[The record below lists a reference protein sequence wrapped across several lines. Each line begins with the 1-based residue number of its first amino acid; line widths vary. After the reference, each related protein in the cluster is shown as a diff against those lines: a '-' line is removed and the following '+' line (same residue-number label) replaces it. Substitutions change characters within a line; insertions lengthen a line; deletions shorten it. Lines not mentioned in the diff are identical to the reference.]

1 MITIV
6 DNFLNE
12 IELKNLEET
21 IKNKEYRLLDDTGN
35 HVGEYTK
42 YRWFI
47 IDSALRSSEHR
58 YPLLKKLSDIY
69 GEEAPTENL
78 NTMQLFAKIFDKD
91 SFCDHHKEDPH
102 IYGNWVF
109 MLYLTDEIDGAFC
122 AEGLSV
128 LPKRNRVLIT
138 KVGFEHWVEKCSG
151 TRLNITGWSFCTD
164 EVIKRWSG

>member
-1 MITIV
+1 
-6 DNFLNE
+6 
-12 IELKNLEET
+12 
-21 IKNKEYRLLDDTGN
+21 
-35 HVGEYTK
+35 
-42 YRWFI
+42 
-47 IDSALRSSEHR
+47 
-58 YPLLKKLSDIY
+58 
-69 GEEAPTENL
+69 
-78 NTMQLFAKIFDKD
+78 
-91 SFCDHHKEDPH
+91 
-102 IYGNWVF
+102 